1 MNPRKIREDLGRIR
15 TCLQR
20 RDFPRALNLLC
31 ASLKDLGNQSAP
43 TDLRGDFRTA
53 IADICADA
61 TYKKTFNQA
70 QTYQPGKEKE
80 LLAFFKKFYNQ
91 LEGQEEEEPYEEALQ
106 RKLNLDR
113 CINDGKAFLSQN
125 KPSEADQCFAEA
137 MKYYKDEIMAFGM
150 MARAMMEAGQY
161 VRALGY
167 VRKGLQQQPKNP
179 DLIKLGEECQKNRDK
194 TGK

>member
-15 TCLQR
+15 TCIQR

-31 ASLKDLGNQSAP
+31 QSLKDVGAQAAP

-53 IADICADA
+53 LADVCADA
-61 TYKKTFNQA
+61 TYKKHFNQA
-70 QTYQPGKEKE
+70 KVYQPGKERE
-80 LLAFFKKFYNQ
+80 LYSFFHKFYNQ
-91 LEGQEEEEPYEEALQ
+91 LVGQEEEEDYEETLQ

-125 KPSEADQCFAEA
+125 KHSEADDCFAEA

-150 MARAMMEAGQY
+150 MARAMMDAGQY

-167 VRKGLQQQPKNP
+167 VRKGLQEQPKNA
-179 DLIKLGEECQKNRDK
+179 DLLKLNDECQRLRAKA
-194 TGK
+194 GK

>member
-20 RDFPRALNLLC
+20 RDFPRGLYLLC
-31 ASLKDLGNQSAP
+31 QSLKDLGGQSAP
-43 TDLRGDFRTA
+43 MDLRGDFRTG

-61 TYKKTFNQA
+61 TYKKSHAQPQA
-70 QTYQPGKEKE
+70 YQPGKERE
-80 LLAFFKKFYNQ
+80 LLAFFQKFYNQ
-91 LEGQEEEEPYEEALQ
+91 LVGAEEEEAYEEALQ

-113 CINDGKAFLSQN
+113 CIRDGKGFLTQG
-125 KPSEADQCFAEA
+125 KYSEADDCFAEA

-150 MARAMMEAGQY
+150 MARAMMEAGQH

-167 VRKGLQQQPKNP
+167 IRKGLQEQPANP
-179 DLIKLGEECQKNRDK
+179 DLLKLGDECQRMRAKS
-194 TGK
+194 GK